1 MYLKKTIITT
11 NINDNNIIAVNNIYE
26 LNNVIDLNLTCF

>member
-11 NINDNNIIAVNNIYE
+11 NINDNNIVTVNNTYE
-26 LNNVIDLNLTCF
+26 LNNVIDLNLACF